1 MPEFLLVREGIVV
14 STLLLLNALAF
25 GVYGVDKWSARRGWR
40 RVPEKTLFAL
50 ALFGGSVGAFL
61 GMRVFR
67 HKTRHWYFAF
77 GIPAI
82 IVAQAALIAFVC
94 FRG

>member
-1 MPEFLLVREGIVV
+1 MPDFLLTGKGIAL
-14 STLLLLNALAF
+14 SALLLLNVLAF
-25 GVYGVDKWSARRGWR
+25 CVYGFDKWSARRERR

-50 ALFGGSVGAFL
+50 ALLGGSVGAFL

-82 IVAQAALIAFVC
+82 IAAQAALAGFLL
-94 FRG
+94 FRK